1 MTQPVLKAC
10 GQAFSQ
16 GGGNMTVA
24 IVLPVL
30 TDHLRAVTWLT
41 GLLAGQVTIPG
52 YIDVAHPLP
61 S

>member
-1 MTQPVLKAC
+1 MTQLVLKAY

-30 TDHLRAVTWLT
+30 TDYLRAVT
-41 GLLAGQVTIPG
+41 
-52 YIDVAHPLP
+52 
-61 S
+61 